1 MVFDRVFTCPAGI
14 YWLKA
19 TIYFTWRR
27 SGVVFVNFEHI
38 SHIALAFLLLT
49 CNCWLAPLCHQLNH
63 VKTED
68 RFNVYE

>member
-1 MVFDRVFTCPAGI
+1 MMFDRVFTCPAGI

-27 SGVVFVNFEHI
+27 SGAVFVNFEHI

-49 CNCWLAPLCHQLNH
+49 LNM
-63 VKTED
+63 
-68 RFNVYE
+68 